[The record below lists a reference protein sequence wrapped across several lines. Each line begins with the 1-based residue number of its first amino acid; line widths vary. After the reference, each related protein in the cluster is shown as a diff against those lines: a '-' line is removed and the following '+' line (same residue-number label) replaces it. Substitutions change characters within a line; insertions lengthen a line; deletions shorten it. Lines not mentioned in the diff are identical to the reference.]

1 VTGPPRR
8 RARDIG
14 RPPGSDQEGV
24 GPIVKESSTVFE
36 LAVLGLLAEAPM
48 HGYELRKRLT
58 ATLGT
63 IRAFSFG
70 SLYPTLRRLEAA
82 GHVSTEDPVVDAD
95 AVPLSSRR
103 SRVTYRITAEGK
115 ERLADLLG
123 DTGPQSWSDD
133 GFGVHLAFFSR
144 TSAEA
149 RMRILEGRR
158 RRVEERREG
167 QRSAVGRAVDRLD
180 TYTAELHQLGLESSD
195 REVRWLNEL
204 IDAERGRSPAD
215 DSARPPPAPA
225 RAPST
230 GQRSPK
236 ASPTGAPVIGGI
248 DPAPIHTQ
256 EEPE

>member
-1 VTGPPRR
+1 VI
-8 RARDIG
+8 A
-14 RPPGSDQEGV
+14 
-24 GPIVKESSTVFE
+24 KESATVFE

-95 AVPLSSRR
+95 AVPLSSKR
-103 SRVTYRITAEGK
+103 SRVTYRITADGK

-123 DTGPQSWSDD
+123 DCGPQSWSDD

-180 TYTAELHQLGLESSD
+180 TYTAELHQLGLEASD

-204 IDAERGRSPAD
+204 IDAERGRLPAADSP
-215 DSARPPPAPA
+215 RPPPVSG
-225 RAPST
+225 RST
-230 GQRSPK
+230 AHTQKPQA
-236 ASPTGAPVIGGI
+236 ASPSGAPGI
-248 DPAPIHTQ
+248 AGTDQASADTQ
-256 EEPE
+256 EEQQ